1 MNRREVHLKMEE
13 KELISKAKRGDQD
26 AFGQLVLAH
35 QNKVY
40 TLCVHLLGSREE
52 AEDLAQEA
60 FLKAWRSLD
69 GFHGESSFSTWMHRL
84 TTNLCLDHLRK
95 QSRRQNIS
103 VAVSLDDEEAAA
115 PEPVDQSSDP
125 HAELERAER
134 RRALTKG
141 LRELPEH
148 YRRPL
153 VMREVGGM
161 SYQEIADALELDL
174 GTVKSRIARAREAL
188 RKILLRDGNFFF
200 PDASNH
206 TKNKNRR

>member
-1 MNRREVHLKMEE
+1 MTE
-13 KELISKAKRGDQD
+13 KELITKAKKGDRD
-26 AFGQLVLAH
+26 AFGQLVLTH

-40 TLCVHLLGSREE
+40 SLCVHMLNSREE

-69 GFHGESSFSTWMHRL
+69 SFHEESSFATWMHRL

-95 QSRRQNIS
+95 QSRRQNVS
-103 VAVSLDDEEAAA
+103 VAVSLDDEEAVFA
-115 PEPVDQSSDP
+115 EPADLNSDP
-125 HAELERAER
+125 QRELERKER
-134 RRALTKG
+134 QKALEKG
-141 LRELPEH
+141 LKELPEH
-148 YRRPL
+148 HRRAL
-153 VMREVGGM
+153 VMREVSGM

-188 RKILLRDGNFFF
+188 RKRLLEDGNFFE
-200 PDASNH
+200 PGASKD

>member
-1 MNRREVHLKMEE
+1 MNRREVHPKMEE

-40 TLCVHLLGSREE
+40 SLCVHLLGSREE
-52 AEDLAQEA
+52 AEDMAQEA
-60 FLKAWRSLD
+60 FLRAWRSLD
-69 GFHGESSFSTWMHRL
+69 SFLGESSFSTWMHRL

-95 QSRRQNIS
+95 QTRRQNIS
-103 VAVSLDDEEAAA
+103 VAASLDDEEAAI
-115 PEPVDQSSDP
+115 PEPAGQTGDP
-125 HAELERAER
+125 HEALERGER
-134 RRALTKG
+134 RRALAKG

-161 SYQEIADALELDL
+161 SYQEIAAALELDL

-188 RKILLRDGNFFF
+188 RKILLRDGNFFS
-200 PDASNH
+200 PDASNY